1 MEPKHFESLYPE
13 NTREKELEKLISI
26 LRAGKAAQVVGI
38 PGVGK
43 SNVLRLLPYNKAVR
57 TKHLGVDEKNFHFV
71 YMDFSEVK
79 DRALFEVVKF
89 ILISLSMSLGERGF
103 GKDQNVLND
112 LLKDAITFQ
121 DDLILFQAL
130 KRGIDYLTG
139 EKRYSVVFLFDRFD
153 EYIPVLDPRFFSNLK
168 ILRNRAK
175 YSFSCVFETTRP
187 LEDILE
193 PVFFSDFYEFLVGN
207 SVYLPIFDAVG
218 LPFRLSYLEKIT
230 GKKTRPEIKKD
241 VMSLCGGHGKLTRVS
256 YELLLSE
263 KKAEDLKSFLISKN
277 QVKGALFEIWSALT
291 AEEQKILREKKTT
304 EYLENVGLVLKNN
317 LTIPLLE
324 EFLSDLPQTQKEEL
338 VFDAQKNEIKKGQE
352 ILTEKLSP
360 SEFRLLRFLIINRPR
375 VCEKEEII
383 ENVWTEAKT
392 REGVTDQ
399 ALDQIIYRLRKKIEN
414 DPNNPQH
421 IQTIKG
427 RGYKVEQ

>member
-1 MEPKHFESLYPE
+1 
-13 NTREKELEKLISI
+13 
-26 LRAGKAAQVVGI
+26 
-38 PGVGK
+38 
-43 SNVLRLLPYNKAVR
+43 
-57 TKHLGVDEKNFHFV
+57 
-71 YMDFSEVK
+71 
-79 DRALFEVVKF
+79 
-89 ILISLSMSLGERGF
+89 
-103 GKDQNVLND
+103 
-112 LLKDAITFQ
+112 
-121 DDLILFQAL
+121 
-130 KRGIDYLTG
+130 
-139 EKRYSVVFLFDRFD
+139 
-153 EYIPVLDPRFFSNLK
+153 
-168 ILRNRAK
+168 
-175 YSFSCVFETTRP
+175 
-187 LEDILE
+187 
-193 PVFFSDFYEFLVGN
+193 
-207 SVYLPIFDAVG
+207 
-218 LPFRLSYLEKIT
+218 
-230 GKKTRPEIKKD
+230 
-241 VMSLCGGHGKLTRVS
+241 MSLCGGHGKLTRVS

-399 ALDQIIYRLRKKIEN
+399 ALDQIIYRLRKKIKN

>member
-175 YSFSCVFETTRP
+175 YSFSCVFCNHTASGGYFGAC
-187 LEDILE
+187 I
-193 PVFFSDFYEFLVGN
+193 FF
-207 SVYLPIFDAVG
+207 
-218 LPFRLSYLEKIT
+218 
-230 GKKTRPEIKKD
+230 
-241 VMSLCGGHGKLTRVS
+241 
-256 YELLLSE
+256 
-263 KKAEDLKSFLISKN
+263 
-277 QVKGALFEIWSALT
+277 
-291 AEEQKILREKKTT
+291 
-304 EYLENVGLVLKNN
+304 
-317 LTIPLLE
+317 
-324 EFLSDLPQTQKEEL
+324 
-338 VFDAQKNEIKKGQE
+338 
-352 ILTEKLSP
+352 
-360 SEFRLLRFLIINRPR
+360 RFLRIS
-375 VCEKEEII
+375 CWK
-383 ENVWTEAKT
+383 
-392 REGVTDQ
+392 
-399 ALDQIIYRLRKKIEN
+399 
-414 DPNNPQH
+414 
-421 IQTIKG
+421 
-427 RGYKVEQ
+427 